1 MKGDGAPARA
11 RRIHNYLLGLQSMA
25 KTLTI
30 WMKDED
36 MDLLKQIDGSSM
48 SEKIR
53 MCIHDMDPVRVNHY
67 ESLIRHRD
75 APCRKCG
82 K

>member
-1 MKGDGAPARA
+1 
-11 RRIHNYLLGLQSMA
+11 MA

-36 MDLLKQIDGSSM
+36 LRLLEGISGDSM

-53 MCIHDMDPVRVNHY
+53 MCIRDMDPIRVNHY
-67 ESLIRHRD
+67 EALIRQRD